1 MAEPFK
7 RGECASYGV
16 TEFRT
21 CTHMQN
27 VYTPTERVFV
37 CRDAG
42 EPGGDGGGEGP
53 AGSARLLC
61 PPVHPSGQVSQGE
74 LLHPLE
80 MPGRETPLGPV
91 PVRRVRKYSHLCML
105 SFHV

>member
-1 MAEPFK
+1 
-7 RGECASYGV
+7 
-16 TEFRT
+16 
-21 CTHMQN
+21 MQTVLFV

-74 LLHPLE
+74 LLQTLE

-91 PVRRVRKYSHLCML
+91 PVRRL
-105 SFHV
+105 SGQSGTETETAVGRRLAPLPHPLV